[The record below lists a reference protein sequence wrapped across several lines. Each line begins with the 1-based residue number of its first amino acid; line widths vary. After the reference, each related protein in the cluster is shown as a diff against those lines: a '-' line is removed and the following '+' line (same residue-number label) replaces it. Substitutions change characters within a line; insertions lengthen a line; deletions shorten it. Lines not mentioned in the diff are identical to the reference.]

1 MHDPSQK
8 VPRNRQRSEVSA
20 QTLLKVIE
28 RLLRETPGAEGYTT
42 GLNLDSHLESDLGLD
57 SLART
62 ELLSRIN
69 KTFAVL
75 MPDQAL
81 LAETPRELL
90 TILAQA
96 SGQSAPQAGQQ
107 RTDVTARGVAQP
119 SSATTL
125 IEVLDW
131 HLDHQ
136 PEREH
141 IQLYAGD
148 EEPEV
153 IRYSDLG
160 EGADRVAVGLWE
172 HGVRPGDRVALML
185 PTERSYFYSFFG
197 ILLAGAVPV
206 PIYPPARLSQL
217 EEHLRRHGRILQNAG
232 VRLLIS
238 FPEADRVAHLLKAL
252 VPTLRHVVDGASLD
266 RATGGAQRAS
276 RRGEDIAFLQYTSGS
291 TGDPKGVV
299 LSHDNLLANIRAM
312 GQAVAVSADDV
323 FVSWLPLYHD
333 MGLIGAWLGS
343 LYFGLPLV
351 VMSPLRFL
359 ARPSRWLWAIHRHRG
374 TLSASPN
381 FGYELCLSKVPEEE
395 LSGLDLSAWR
405 YAFNGAEPVSA
416 TTLRGFAERFK
427 AYGFR
432 ANALAPVY
440 GLAEAAVGLAF
451 PPPRRGPLI
460 DRISR
465 VAFMHNGEALQAKEG
480 DPDPLSVVACGRP
493 LPGYKVQ
500 VVDKAGRPLPERR
513 EGRLEFQGPS
523 STRGYFENPQASS
536 RLFREGWLD
545 TGDRAYLADGDVYIT
560 GRIKEMM
567 IRGGRNIYP
576 YELEQLVGEIDG
588 IRKGCVAVFPCDDPA
603 TGSERLV
610 VLAESRERTP
620 ERLEM
625 LRRAIRQC
633 TGDLLGMPPDDV
645 VVAPPHTV
653 LKTSSGKLRRG
664 AMRALYERGELG
676 QGRRPLPLQVASLL
690 LSGLG
695 LRLNRMRLNAARY
708 LFASH
713 AWFVFSL
720 LVPLVWLS
728 VVTLPRLSWRW
739 SMIRLAIRVLRRLTG
754 TPLRVAG
761 LEHLPA
767 PGQPLIL
774 VANHASYLDTLALID
789 AIPREFVY
797 VAKQELAQKF
807 FSRLFLQRLDTLF
820 VARFDARRSA
830 DMAEEFAN
838 LLAQGRSLAFY
849 PEATFRAEP
858 GLLPFHM
865 GAFVAAAESGVP
877 VLPVAIRGSR
887 AILCADSNFPH
898 HGAVQV
904 VIEPSRQPRA
914 SGWAEAAR
922 LRSEVRAAIA
932 RHCEE
937 KSL

>member
-1 MHDPSQK
+1 MSDPSK
-8 VPRNRQRSEVSA
+8 ERQSRSDSAGLSA
-20 QTLLKVIE
+20 QALLEVIE
-28 RLLRETPGAEGYTT
+28 ELLLNTPGAEDFIK
-42 GLNLDSHLESDLGLD
+42 GLNLDSHMEVDLGLD

-69 KTFAVL
+69 DAFDVL

-90 TILAQA
+90 NHLAQA
-96 SGQSAPQAGQQ
+96 AGVPTSQAEQQ
-107 RTDVTARGVAQP
+107 RVEAAGHGAGLP
-119 SSATTL
+119 SSAMTL
-125 IEVLDW
+125 VEVLDW
-131 HLDHQ
+131 HLEHQ
-136 PEREH
+136 PERVH
-141 IQLYAGD
+141 IELYGSD
-148 EEPEV
+148 EEPDP
-153 IRYSDLG
+153 ISYADLG
-160 EGADRVAVGLWE
+160 EGAGRVAAGLWE
-172 HGVRPGDRVALML
+172 HRVRPGDRVALML
-185 PTERSYFYSFFG
+185 PTERSYFFSFYG
-197 ILLAGAVPV
+197 ILLAGAIPV
-206 PIYPPARLSQL
+206 PIYPPTRLSQL
-217 EEHLRRHGRILQNAG
+217 EEHLRRHGKILQNAG
-232 VRLLIS
+232 VRLLIT
-238 FPEADRVAHLLKAL
+238 FPEAGRVAQLLKSL
-252 VPTLRHVVDGASLD
+252 VPSLRHVVDWSQLD
-266 RATGGAQRAS
+266 QAGGGFQS
-276 RRGEDIAFLQYTSGS
+276 TPRRGEDIAFLQYTSGS
-291 TGDPKGVV
+291 TGDPKGVI

-312 GQAVAVSADDV
+312 GKAVEVSSQDV

-333 MGLIGAWLGS
+333 MGLIGAWFGS
-343 LYFGLPLV
+343 LYYGLPLV

-395 LSGLDLSAWR
+395 LEGLDLSSWR

-416 TTLRGFAERFK
+416 TTLQGFTERFK
-427 AYGFR
+427 SYGFDGQ
-432 ANALAPVY
+432 ALAPVY

-465 VAFMHNGEALQAKEG
+465 DSFMLNGEASPAKEG
-480 DPDPLSVVACGRP
+480 EKDPLSMVACGRA

-500 VVDKAGRPLPERR
+500 VVDRSGHPLPERR

-523 STRGYFENPQASS
+523 STAGYFEYQEASS
-536 RLFREGWLD
+536 RLFRNGWLD
-545 TGDRAYLADGDVYIT
+545 TGDRAYLADGDIFIT

-576 YELEQLVGEIDG
+576 YELERLVGELEG
-588 IRKGCVAVFPCDDPA
+588 IRKGCVAVFPSDDPNSG
-603 TGSERLV
+603 TERLV
-610 VLAESRERTP
+610 VVAESRERDP
-620 ERLEM
+620 KRQEA
-625 LRRAIRQC
+625 LRRGIREC

-645 VVAPPHTV
+645 VVVPPHTV

-664 AMRALYERGELG
+664 TMRALYEQGELEQG
-676 QGRRPLPLQVASLL
+676 QRPLALQIVSLL

-695 LRLNRMRLNAARY
+695 LRFNRLRLNTGRY
-708 LFASH
+708 LFAAY
-713 AWFVFSL
+713 AWIVFSL

-739 SMIRLAIRVLRRLTG
+739 RVIRLAIRVLRRLTG
-754 TPLRVAG
+754 TPLSVEG
-761 LEHLPA
+761 LEKLPA
-767 PGQPLIL
+767 AGDPLVL
-774 VANHASYLDTLALID
+774 VANHASYLDTLMLID

-797 VAKQELAQKF
+797 VAKQELAQRF

-820 VARFDARRSA
+820 VERFDVRRSA
-830 DMAEEFAN
+830 DMTGKFAD

-858 GLLPFHM
+858 GLMPFHM

-877 VLPVAIRGSR
+877 VVPVAIRGTR
-887 AILCADSNFPH
+887 AILQDESKFPR

-904 VIEPSRQPRA
+904 VVEDSLWPRD

-922 LRSEVRAAIA
+922 MRSEARMAIA
-932 RHCEE
+932 RQCGE
-937 KSL
+937 KTL

>member
-1 MHDPSQK
+1 MNDPS
-8 VPRNRQRSEVSA
+8 REALAIHRRAEVSPQA
-20 QTLLKVIE
+20 
-28 RLLRETPGAEGYTT
+28 LLRVIAGLLQETPGAERLPGE
-42 GLNLDSHLESDLGLD
+42 LNLDSHLEHDLGLD

-69 KTFAVL
+69 KAFGIL

-90 TILAQA
+90 VHLAKA
-96 SGQSAPQAGQQ
+96 AGQPAPQALKEQVEAPG
-107 RTDVTARGVAQP
+107 RGAALP

-125 IEVLDW
+125 MEALDW
-131 HLDHQ
+131 HLEHQ
-136 PEREH
+136 PERLH
-141 IQLYAGD
+141 IQLYTSD
-148 EEPEV
+148 KEPEPLCY
-153 IRYSDLG
+153 RELG
-160 EGADRVAVGLWE
+160 EGASRVASGLWE

-185 PTERSYFYSFFG
+185 PTERSYFFSFYG

-206 PIYPPARLSQL
+206 PIYPPTRLSQL

-232 VRLLIS
+232 VRLLIT
-238 FPEADRVAHLLKAL
+238 FPEAGRVGHLLKSL
-252 VPTLRHVVDGASLD
+252 VPSLRHVVDWSLLD
-266 RATGGAQRAS
+266 SVTGGFPRAS
-276 RRGEDIAFLQYTSGS
+276 RSGDDIAFLQYTSGS

-312 GQAVAVSADDV
+312 GQAVGVTAEDV

-351 VMSPLRFL
+351 AMSPLRFL

-381 FGYELCLSKVPEEE
+381 FGYELCLSKVPEAE
-395 LSGLDLSAWR
+395 LAGLDLSSWR

-416 TTLRGFAERFK
+416 ATLKGFARRFEP
-427 AYGFR
+427 YGF
-432 ANALAPVY
+432 NPHALAPVY

-451 PPPRRGPLI
+451 PPPGRGPLI
-460 DRISR
+460 DRVSR
-465 VAFMHNGEALQAKEG
+465 DSLMLNGEASPAREG
-480 DPDPLSVVACGRP
+480 DADPLSIVACGRP
-493 LPGYKVQ
+493 LSGYKVQ
-500 VVDKAGRPLPERR
+500 VVDGAGRPLSDRK

-523 STRGYFENPQASS
+523 STRGYFDNPEASS
-536 RLFREGWLD
+536 RLFRDGWLD
-545 TGDRAYLADGDVYIT
+545 TGDRAYLADGEVYIT

-567 IRGGRNIYP
+567 TRGGRNIYP
-576 YELEQLVGEIDG
+576 YELEQLVGELAG

-610 VLAESRERTP
+610 VVAESRERDP
-620 ERLEM
+620 GHQEA
-625 LRRAIRQC
+625 LRRAIRERA
-633 TGDLLGMPPDDV
+633 GDLLGMPPDEV

-664 AMRALYERGELG
+664 TMRALYERGELERG
-676 QGRRPLPLQVASLL
+676 QRPLPLQLASLL
-690 LSGLG
+690 ISALA
-695 LRLNRMRLNAARY
+695 LRFRRIRLHAARY
-708 LFASH
+708 LFAAH
-713 AWFVFSL
+713 AWILFGL

-728 VVTLPRLSWRW
+728 VVALPRLSWRW
-739 SMIRLAIRVLRRLTG
+739 GAIRLAIRLLRRLTG
-754 TPLRVAG
+754 TPLRVEG

-767 PGQPLIL
+767 SDQTLIL

-807 FSRLFLQRLDTLF
+807 YSRIFLQRLDTLF
-820 VARFDARRSA
+820 VERFDTRRSA
-830 DMAEEFAN
+830 EMASEFATR
-838 LLAQGRSLAFY
+838 LAEGRSLAFY

-858 GLLPFHM
+858 GLLPFRM
-865 GAFVAAAESGVP
+865 GAFVAAVESGLP
-877 VLPVAIRGSR
+877 VLPVAIRGTR
-887 AILCADSNFPH
+887 AILQADSDFPQ

-904 VIEPSRQPRA
+904 IIERPLHPQ
-914 SGWAEAAR
+914 GKDWAEAAR
-922 LRSEVRAAIA
+922 LKGEARSVIA
-932 RHCEE
+932 KHCEE
-937 KSL
+937 RRL